1 MSVLKRRQIRS
12 GYQAMLLK
20 YPYFYDIIISDFGRT
35 AAIEYIRSVAALEQR
50 TIQRHFIDKDS
61 AFYDEYRRIMFAFI
75 ADLGY
80 FKNRQINSVIPKGKF
95 DSDILI
101 GFKGEAIPDDIRD
114 RIAIAVIEQVY
125 LALNRGYK
133 NIRII
138 IPCNTIS
145 PLGHYIYNLISN
157 AEEFITIM
165 TRHSGVR
172 PSSPVFS
179 LLANATFGLYT
190 PPALVIDEIRK
201 AHAGKVSILVFG
213 TPTTVQIYKSH
224 ILKLGLENQLTV
236 LPLEFDEQNL
246 VNQVIEASI
255 GGDTASYDSI
265 KEEIRGRIILPRQN
279 VADDLRVIEACTDIR
294 LGLGINSLDVLV
306 TRAVNDV
313 YGIDGGGI

>member
-1 MSVLKRRQIRS
+1 
-12 GYQAMLLK
+12 MLLQN
-20 YPYFYDIIISDFGRT
+20 PYFYDIIISDFGRA
-35 AAIEYIRSVAALEQR
+35 AAIEYIRSVAELEQR

-61 AFYDEYRRIMFAFI
+61 EFYDEYRRIMFAFI

-80 FKNRQINSVIPKGKF
+80 FKNRQINSAIPKGKF

-101 GFKGEAIPDDIRD
+101 GFKGEATPDDIRD
-114 RIAIAVIEQVY
+114 RIAVAVVEQVY
-125 LALNRGYK
+125 LAMNRRYK

-145 PLGHYIYNLISN
+145 PLGHHIYDLVSN
-157 AEEFITIM
+157 PEEFKTIL
-165 TRHSGVR
+165 TRHSGVSH
-172 PSSPVFS
+172 SSPVFS
-179 LLANATFGLYT
+179 LRADTIFSLYT

-213 TPTTVQIYKSH
+213 TPATVQIYKSQ
-224 ILKLGLENQLTV
+224 ILKLGLENQLAV

-246 VNQVIEASI
+246 VNRVIEAAIS
-255 GGDTASYDSI
+255 GDTASSNSI

-279 VADDLRVIEACTDIR
+279 VADDLSVVEACTDIR

-306 TRAVNDV
+306 TRAVNDA
-313 YGIDGGGI
+313 YGIDDSGI